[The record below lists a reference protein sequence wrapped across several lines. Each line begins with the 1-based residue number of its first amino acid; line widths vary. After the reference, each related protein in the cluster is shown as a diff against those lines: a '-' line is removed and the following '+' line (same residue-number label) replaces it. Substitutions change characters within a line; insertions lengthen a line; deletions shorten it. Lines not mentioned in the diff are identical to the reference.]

1 MSETILKKIARP
13 LIVIATIIWG
23 STFFILKDTLDD
35 VSVYFMLAFRFTI
48 AAVVLALVF
57 WKRWKNFDKSYL
69 LAGGV
74 MGTFLFLAYAVQNFG
89 LIRTT
94 PGKNAFFTAVY
105 CVIVPFLYWVINKTR
120 PDKYNVIAAV
130 LCLAGIGFVS
140 WDSGLAFSMGDA
152 LTLISGFLYAC
163 HIVTVSHFSKGKDIF
178 LLTVLQFAGVAIWAW
193 ICTAFTGGMPSA
205 GLPTRA
211 WIVLLYLAI
220 AATTLALL
228 FQNVGQK
235 YTDPSAAAVL
245 LALEAPFGVL
255 FSVLFADERPTV
267 FMILGFFLIFVSIIC
282 SETKF
287 SFFSA
292 KKCEMGVDKFET
304 DEYNANNNPTRQTCE
319 KEE

>member
-1 MSETILKKIARP
+1 MNEAILKKLARP

-48 AAVVLALVF
+48 AAVLLALVF
-57 WKRWKNFDKSYL
+57 WKKWKNIDKSYF

-74 MGTFLFLAYAVQNFG
+74 MGTLLFLAYAVQNFG
-89 LIRTT
+89 LMGTT

-105 CVIVPFLYWVINKTR
+105 CVIVPFLYWIINRTR
-120 PDKYNVIAAV
+120 PDKYNIIAAV

-140 WDSGLAFSMGDA
+140 WDGGLSLAMGDV
-152 LTLISGFLYAC
+152 LTLIGGLMYAC
-163 HIVTVSHFSKGKDIF
+163 HIVAVAHFAKGRDIF
-178 LLTVLQFAGVAIWAW
+178 LLTVLQFAGVAIWSW
-193 ICTAFTGGMPSA
+193 ICAIFTGG
-205 GLPTRA
+205 LPEEDLPGRA
-211 WIVLLYLAI
+211 WLVLLYLAI

-235 YTDPSAAAVL
+235 YTNPSAAAVL

-255 FSVLFADERPTV
+255 FSILFADERPTAS
-267 FMILGFFLIFVSIIC
+267 MIFGFVLIFVSIIC

-292 KKCEMGVDKFET
+292 KKREKGVDKSEAGA
-304 DEYNANNNPTRQTCE
+304 YNANNNQT
-319 KEE
+319 KQTSEEEE